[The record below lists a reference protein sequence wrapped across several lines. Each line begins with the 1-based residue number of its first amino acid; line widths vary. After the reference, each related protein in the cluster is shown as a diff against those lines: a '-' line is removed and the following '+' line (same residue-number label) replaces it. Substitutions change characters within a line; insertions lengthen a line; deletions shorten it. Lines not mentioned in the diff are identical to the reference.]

1 MSNDTLDQQLKQNGS
16 LETKSNAIK
25 FGIIAGFVTV
35 LSSLVLY
42 FTDQEYNPL
51 LSFIPTILSFIVIIL
66 AQQQTVKANN
76 NFIFE
81 FKSLFNIGF
90 KIALIMSIFTLLY
103 YLIYCNFLEP
113 NFVDKM
119 SEISREKLVER
130 NMSEEQI
137 EAALEMSSKFTTPIT
152 TPIFKFIFAI
162 IIGTIASLIG
172 AAIFKNE
179 K

>member
-1 MSNDTLDQQLKQNGS
+1 
-16 LETKSNAIK
+16 
-25 FGIIAGFVTV
+25 
-35 LSSLVLY
+35 
-42 FTDQEYNPL
+42 
-51 LSFIPTILSFIVIIL
+51 
-66 AQQQTVKANN
+66 
-76 NFIFE
+76 
-81 FKSLFNIGF
+81 
-90 KIALIMSIFTLLY
+90 MSIFTLLY